1 MARRFDLL
9 TAREDFIFISLT
21 SEHERRR
28 TPVMAMTTPAKT
40 SAMLSFELLETVFR
54 SIIFFP
60 TGAISAERPRRV
72 RHAAFRTNAW

>member
-1 MARRFDLL
+1 
-9 TAREDFIFISLT
+9 
-21 SEHERRR
+21 
-28 TPVMAMTTPAKT
+28 MAMTTPAKT